1 MEERQEFE
9 RQHALPE
16 WTPYQPEKGEIVRAY
31 LGIDSGSTT
40 TKFVLMDE
48 REEILDS
55 FYASNKGAPLAVA
68 KEALLNM
75 KRRYE
80 KAGASLEI
88 LGVGTTGYGEQ
99 LFANAFSQSA
109 MWWKRWLMPG
119 RGQICAGRFLYPGY
133 RRTGYESDLAEGR
146 DHYQHRGE

>member
-1 MEERQEFE
+1 MAERLTRLKESEKEEDGQKPFFASVEEQQEFE

-16 WTPYQPEKGEIVRAY
+16 WTPYQPEKGETVRAY

-80 KAGASLEI
+80 KRGRL
-88 LGVGTTGYGEQ
+88 
-99 LFANAFSQSA
+99 
-109 MWWKRWLMPG
+109 WK
-119 RGQICAGRFLYPGY
+119 Y
-133 RRTGYESDLAEGR
+133 
-146 DHYQHRGE
+146 